1 MHSSIPLLAASL
13 AVVAAKVMVID
24 AGKDGFTY
32 TPASATAA
40 VGDTLEFHFYGSIHT
55 AVQGPF
61 NAPCSRGGANGFNSG
76 SINGKSDGTVCP
88 PTPIPLSLNTRFQF
102 DLS

>member
-1 MHSSIPLLAASL
+1 MHASIPLLAASL
-13 AVVAAKVMVID
+13 AVVAAEVIVID
-24 AGKDGFTY
+24 AGKDGFKY
-32 TPASATAA
+32 TPDSGTAA

-88 PTPIPLSLNTRFQF
+88 LLQF
-102 DLS
+102 PYP